1 MDGVAREKPLKK
13 KDCVAREKEGVLRM
27 VKGKF
32 YLYFL
37 NMWGIK
43 ERNEMESMAIL
54 KALWIYLFFFSLQV
68 NCGK

>member
-1 MDGVAREKPLKK
+1 MLQGEEIGFWVLPQLSFLKFNMDGVAREKPLKK

-43 ERNEMESMAIL
+43 ER
-54 KALWIYLFFFSLQV
+54 
-68 NCGK
+68 

>member
-43 ERNEMESMAIL
+43 ERWNGVDGYFESSLDLFIL
-54 KALWIYLFFFSLQV
+54 LFIAS
-68 NCGK
+68 